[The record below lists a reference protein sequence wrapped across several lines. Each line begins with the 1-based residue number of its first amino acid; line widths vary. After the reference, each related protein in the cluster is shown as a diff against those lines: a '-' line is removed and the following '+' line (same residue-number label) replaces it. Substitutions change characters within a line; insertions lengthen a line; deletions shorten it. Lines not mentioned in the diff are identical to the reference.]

1 MGSRYGGLKQLDP
14 ITDHGEFIIDF
25 SIFDAIREGF
35 DRLVFI
41 IQKDNL
47 ELFRETVGARIEKN
61 IKVEYCFQSFDDI
74 PAGTAVPQG
83 RTKPLGTGHALF
95 CARHLLH
102 ENFGIINADDFY
114 GREAFHLLAEH
125 LRTAQAGECCMAGY
139 RLANTLSENGS
150 VSRGECRVSQDGRL
164 LSISERVSISREG
177 DHAVYNE
184 EGKNIV
190 LPLDT
195 VVSMNCWGLTPDILP
210 KMEKDFADFMK
221 ELPASENPMKKEYY
235 LPLTMENLMKQG
247 DVTVDVY
254 PTDAVW
260 YGVTYKE
267 DKTGV
272 KAGLKALI
280 ASGIYPDGLWKN

>member
-1 MGSRYGGLKQLDP
+1 
-14 ITDHGEFIIDF
+14 
-25 SIFDAIREGF
+25 
-35 DRLVFI
+35 
-41 IQKDNL
+41 
-47 ELFRETVGARIEKN
+47 
-61 IKVEYCFQSFDDI
+61 
-74 PAGTAVPQG
+74 
-83 RTKPLGTGHALF
+83 
-95 CARHLLH
+95 
-102 ENFGIINADDFY
+102 
-114 GREAFHLLAEH
+114 
-125 LRTAQAGECCMAGY
+125 MAGY

-195 VVSMNCWGLTPDILP
+195 VVSMNCWGLTPDIFP

-235 LPLTMENLMKQG
+235 LPLTVENLMTQG

-267 DKTGV
+267 DKAGV
-272 KAGLKALI
+272 KAGLNALI